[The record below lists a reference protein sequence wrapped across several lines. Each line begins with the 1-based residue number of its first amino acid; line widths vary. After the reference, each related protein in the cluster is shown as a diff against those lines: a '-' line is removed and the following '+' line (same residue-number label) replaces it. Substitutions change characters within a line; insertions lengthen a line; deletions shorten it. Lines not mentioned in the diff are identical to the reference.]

1 MSKLLNKLQSYYR
14 QEAETYLIE
23 IKLNQL
29 QQVFNSLDPSPFL
42 DRDLDDNAENYIIN
56 SVDEFPLNTPLKLV
70 FYLPSTEQN
79 TARNL
84 LPSALH
90 NYFDYR
96 QQGEQRKLR
105 TIWRQGRISLII
117 GLSFLFVCLSLSE
130 LIGRFGSDTF
140 IHFLEEGLLISGWVA
155 LWRPLEIFLYEWWPV
170 SHQQKIFAKLAYIPI
185 EIRLLEEP
193 STLDSFQQI

>member
-1 MSKLLNKLQSYYR
+1 MSRLVNKLQSYYR
-14 QEAETYLIE
+14 EEEGTYLIE

-70 FYLPSTEQN
+70 FYLPSNEQN
-79 TARNL
+79 TARLL

-96 QQGEQRKLR
+96 QQVEQRKLR
-105 TIWRQGRISLII
+105 MIWRQGRISLLI

-130 LIGRFGSDTF
+130 LISRFGTDTF

-193 STLDSFQQI
+193 STPDSFR

>member
-1 MSKLLNKLQSYYR
+1 MSRLVNKLQSYYR
-14 QEAETYLIE
+14 EQEGTYLIE

-70 FYLPSTEQN
+70 FYLPSNEQN
-79 TARNL
+79 TARHL

-105 TIWRQGRISLII
+105 TIWRQGRISLLI

-130 LIGRFGSDTF
+130 LISRFGTDTF

-185 EIRLLEEP
+185 EIRLLDEP
-193 STLDSFQQI
+193 STPDSFR

>member
-1 MSKLLNKLQSYYR
+1 MVNKLQSYYR
-14 QEAETYLIE
+14 QEEGAYLIE

-117 GLSFLFVCLSLSE
+117 GLAFLFVCLSLSE
-130 LIGRFGSDTF
+130 LISRFGTDTF

-193 STLDSFQQI
+193 STPDSFR

>member
-1 MSKLLNKLQSYYR
+1 MSRLVNKLQSYYR
-14 QEAETYLIE
+14 EEEGTYLIE

-70 FYLPSTEQN
+70 FYLPSNEQN
-79 TARNL
+79 TARHL

-105 TIWRQGRISLII
+105 TIWRQGRISLLI

-130 LIGRFGSDTF
+130 LIGRFGTDTF

-193 STLDSFQQI
+193 STPDSFR

>member
-1 MSKLLNKLQSYYR
+1 MVNKLQSYYR
-14 QEAETYLIE
+14 QEEGAYLIE

-70 FYLPSTEQN
+70 FYLPSNEQN
-79 TARNL
+79 TARHL

-105 TIWRQGRISLII
+105 TIWRQGRISLLI

-130 LIGRFGSDTF
+130 LIGRFGTDTF

-193 STLDSFQQI
+193 STPDSFR

>member
-1 MSKLLNKLQSYYR
+1 MSRLVNKLQSYYR
-14 QEAETYLIE
+14 EEEGTYLIE

-70 FYLPSTEQN
+70 FYLPSNEQN
-79 TARNL
+79 TARHL

-105 TIWRQGRISLII
+105 TIWRQGRISLLI

-130 LIGRFGSDTF
+130 LISRFGSDTF

-193 STLDSFQQI
+193 STPDSFR

>member
-1 MSKLLNKLQSYYR
+1 MSRLVNKLQSYYR
-14 QEAETYLIE
+14 EEEGTYLIE

-70 FYLPSTEQN
+70 FYLPSNEQN
-79 TARNL
+79 TARHL

-105 TIWRQGRISLII
+105 TIWRQGRVSLII

-130 LIGRFGSDTF
+130 LISRFGTDTF

-193 STLDSFQQI
+193 STPDSFR

>member
-1 MSKLLNKLQSYYR
+1 MSKLVNKLQSYYR
-14 QEAETYLIE
+14 EEEGTYLIE

-56 SVDEFPLNTPLKLV
+56 SVDEFPLNTSLKLV
-70 FYLPSTEQN
+70 FYLPSNEQN
-79 TARNL
+79 TARLL

-105 TIWRQGRISLII
+105 TIWRQGRVSLII

-130 LIGRFGSDTF
+130 LISRFGSDTF

-193 STLDSFQQI
+193 STPDSFR

>member
-1 MSKLLNKLQSYYR
+1 MSKLVNKLQSYYR
-14 QEAETYLIE
+14 EEEGTYLIE

-79 TARNL
+79 TARHL

-170 SHQQKIFAKLAYIPI
+170 SHQQKIFVKLAYIPI

-193 STLDSFQQI
+193 STPDSFR

>member
-1 MSKLLNKLQSYYR
+1 MSRLVNQLQSYYR
-14 QEAETYLIE
+14 QEAGTYLIE

-70 FYLPSTEQN
+70 FYLPSNEQN
-79 TARNL
+79 TARHL

-105 TIWRQGRISLII
+105 TIWRQGRVSLLI

-130 LIGRFGSDTF
+130 LISRFGSDTF

-193 STLDSFQQI
+193 STPDSFR

>member
-1 MSKLLNKLQSYYR
+1 MSKLVNKLQSYYR
-14 QEAETYLIE
+14 EEEGTYLIE

-70 FYLPSTEQN
+70 FYLPSNEQN
-79 TARNL
+79 TARHL

-117 GLSFLFVCLSLSE
+117 GLAFLFVCLSLSE
-130 LIGRFGSDTF
+130 LISRFGTDTF

-193 STLDSFQQI
+193 STPDSFR

>member
-1 MSKLLNKLQSYYR
+1 MSKLVNKLQSYYR
-14 QEAETYLIE
+14 EEEGTYLIE

-70 FYLPSTEQN
+70 FYLPSNEQN
-79 TARNL
+79 TARHL

-105 TIWRQGRISLII
+105 TIWRQGRISLLI

-130 LIGRFGSDTF
+130 LISRFGTDTF

-193 STLDSFQQI
+193 STPDSFR

>member
-1 MSKLLNKLQSYYR
+1 MSKLVNKLQSYYR
-14 QEAETYLIE
+14 EEEGTYLIE

-79 TARNL
+79 TARHL

-193 STLDSFQQI
+193 STPDSFR

>member
-1 MSKLLNKLQSYYR
+1 MSKLVNKLQSYYR
-14 QEAETYLIE
+14 EEEGTYLIE

-56 SVDEFPLNTPLKLV
+56 SVDDFPLNTPLKLV
-70 FYLPSTEQN
+70 FYLPSNEQN
-79 TARNL
+79 TARHL

-117 GLSFLFVCLSLSE
+117 GLAFLFVCLSLSE
-130 LIGRFGSDTF
+130 LISRFGTDTF

-193 STLDSFQQI
+193 STPDSFR

>member
-1 MSKLLNKLQSYYR
+1 MVNKLQSYYR
-14 QEAETYLIE
+14 QEEGAYLIE

-70 FYLPSTEQN
+70 FYLPSQEEN
-79 TARNL
+79 TARHL

-130 LIGRFGSDTF
+130 LIGRFGTDTF

-185 EIRLLEEP
+185 EIRLLDEP
-193 STLDSFQQI
+193 STPDSFR

>member
-1 MSKLLNKLQSYYR
+1 MSKLLNNLQSYYR
-14 QEAETYLIE
+14 QEGGVYLIE
-23 IKLNQL
+23 IKLHHL
-29 QQVFNSLDPSPFL
+29 QQIFNSLDPSPFL

-70 FYLPSTEQN
+70 FYLPSSEQN
-79 TARNL
+79 TARHL
-84 LPSALH
+84 FPSALH

-105 TIWRQGRISLII
+105 TIWRQGRISLLI

-130 LIGRFGSDTF
+130 LVSRFGNDTF

-170 SHQQKIFAKLAYIPI
+170 SHQQKVFAKLACIPI
-185 EIRLLEEP
+185 EIRPLED
-193 STLDSFQQI
+193 SAATDSFQ

>member
-1 MSKLLNKLQSYYR
+1 MVNKLQSYYR
-14 QEAETYLIE
+14 QEEGAYLIE

-105 TIWRQGRISLII
+105 TIWRQGRISLLI

-130 LIGRFGSDTF
+130 LISRFGSDTF

-193 STLDSFQQI
+193 STPDSFR

>member
-1 MSKLLNKLQSYYR
+1 MSKLVNKLQSYYR
-14 QEAETYLIE
+14 EEEGTYLIE

-56 SVDEFPLNTPLKLV
+56 SVNEFPLNTSLKLV
-70 FYLPSTEQN
+70 FYLPDKEQDN
-79 TARNL
+79 ARNL

-130 LIGRFGSDTF
+130 LISRFGSDTF

-170 SHQQKIFAKLAYIPI
+170 SHQQKIFAKLAHIPI

-193 STLDSFQQI
+193 STPDSFR

>member
-1 MSKLLNKLQSYYR
+1 MSRLVNKLQSYYR
-14 QEAETYLIE
+14 EEEGTYLIE

-70 FYLPSTEQN
+70 FYLPSNEQN
-79 TARNL
+79 TARHL

-130 LIGRFGSDTF
+130 LIGRFGTDTF

-185 EIRLLEEP
+185 EIRLLDEP
-193 STLDSFQQI
+193 STPDSFR

>member
-1 MSKLLNKLQSYYR
+1 MSKLVNKLQSYYR
-14 QEAETYLIE
+14 EEEGTYLIE

-56 SVDEFPLNTPLKLV
+56 SVDDFPLNTPLKLV
-70 FYLPSTEQN
+70 FYLPSNEQN
-79 TARNL
+79 TARHL

-117 GLSFLFVCLSLSE
+117 GLAFLFVCLSLSE
-130 LIGRFGSDTF
+130 LISRFGSDTF

-193 STLDSFQQI
+193 STPDSFR

>member
-1 MSKLLNKLQSYYR
+1 MSRLVNKLQSYYR
-14 QEAETYLIE
+14 EEEGTYLIE

-70 FYLPSTEQN
+70 FYLPSNEQN
-79 TARNL
+79 TARHL

-105 TIWRQGRISLII
+105 TIWRQGRISLLI

-130 LIGRFGSDTF
+130 LISRFGTDTF

-170 SHQQKIFAKLAYIPI
+170 SYQQKIFAKLAYIPI

-193 STLDSFQQI
+193 FTPDSFR

>member
-1 MSKLLNKLQSYYR
+1 MSRLVNKLQSYYR
-14 QEAETYLIE
+14 EEEGTYLIE

-70 FYLPSTEQN
+70 FYLPSNEQN
-79 TARNL
+79 TARHL

-105 TIWRQGRISLII
+105 TIWRQGRISLLI

-130 LIGRFGSDTF
+130 LISRFGTDTF

-170 SHQQKIFAKLAYIPI
+170 SHQQKIFAKLAYIPM

-193 STLDSFQQI
+193 STPDSFR

>member
-1 MSKLLNKLQSYYR
+1 MSRLVNKLQSYYR
-14 QEAETYLIE
+14 EEEGTYLIE

-70 FYLPSTEQN
+70 FYLPSNEQN
-79 TARNL
+79 TARHL

-96 QQGEQRKLR
+96 QQVEQRKLR

-130 LIGRFGSDTF
+130 LISRFGSDTF

-193 STLDSFQQI
+193 STPDSFR

>member
-1 MSKLLNKLQSYYR
+1 
-14 QEAETYLIE
+14 
-23 IKLNQL
+23 
-29 QQVFNSLDPSPFL
+29 L

-70 FYLPSTEQN
+70 FYLPSNEQN
-79 TARNL
+79 TARHL

-105 TIWRQGRISLII
+105 TIWRQGRISLLI

-130 LIGRFGSDTF
+130 LISRFGSATF

-170 SHQQKIFAKLAYIPI
+170 SYQQKIFAKLAYIPI

-193 STLDSFQQI
+193 STPDSFR

>member
-1 MSKLLNKLQSYYR
+1 MSRLVNQLQSYYR
-14 QEAETYLIE
+14 EEEGTYLIE

-70 FYLPSTEQN
+70 FYLPSNEQN
-79 TARNL
+79 TARHL

-193 STLDSFQQI
+193 STPDSFR

>member
-1 MSKLLNKLQSYYR
+1 MSKLVNKLQSYYR
-14 QEAETYLIE
+14 EEEGTYLIE

-56 SVDEFPLNTPLKLV
+56 SVDDFPLNTPLKLV
-70 FYLPSTEQN
+70 FYLPSNEQN
-79 TARNL
+79 TARHL

-105 TIWRQGRISLII
+105 TIWRQGRISLLI

-130 LIGRFGSDTF
+130 LIGRFGTDTF

-193 STLDSFQQI
+193 STPDSFR

>member
-1 MSKLLNKLQSYYR
+1 MSRLVNKLQSYYR
-14 QEAETYLIE
+14 EEEGTYLIE

-70 FYLPSTEQN
+70 FYLPSNEQN
-79 TARNL
+79 TARHL

-105 TIWRQGRISLII
+105 TIWRQGRISLLI

-185 EIRLLEEP
+185 EIRLLDEP
-193 STLDSFQQI
+193 STPDSFR

>member
-1 MSKLLNKLQSYYR
+1 MSKLVNKLQSYYR
-14 QEAETYLIE
+14 EEEGTYLIE

-70 FYLPSTEQN
+70 FYLPSNEQN
-79 TARNL
+79 TARHL

-130 LIGRFGSDTF
+130 LISRFGSDTF

-170 SHQQKIFAKLAYIPI
+170 SHQQKIFAKLAYIPM

-193 STLDSFQQI
+193 STPDSFR

>member
-1 MSKLLNKLQSYYR
+1 MSRLVTQLQSYYR
-14 QEAETYLIE
+14 EEEGTYLIE

-56 SVDEFPLNTPLKLV
+56 SVDDFPLNTPLKLV
-70 FYLPSTEQN
+70 FYLPSNEQN
-79 TARNL
+79 TARHL

-96 QQGEQRKLR
+96 QQVEQRKLR

-130 LIGRFGSDTF
+130 LISRFGSDTF

-193 STLDSFQQI
+193 STPDSFR

>member
-1 MSKLLNKLQSYYR
+1 MSRLVNQLQSYYR
-14 QEAETYLIE
+14 EEEGTYLIE

-70 FYLPSTEQN
+70 FYLPSNEQN
-79 TARNL
+79 TARHL

-105 TIWRQGRISLII
+105 TIWRQGRISLLI

-130 LIGRFGSDTF
+130 LISRFGTDTF

-193 STLDSFQQI
+193 STPDSFR

>member
-1 MSKLLNKLQSYYR
+1 MSKLVNKLQSYYR
-14 QEAETYLIE
+14 EEEGTYLIE

-56 SVDEFPLNTPLKLV
+56 SVDEFPLNTSLKLV
-70 FYLPSTEQN
+70 FYLPDKEQDN
-79 TARNL
+79 ARNL

-170 SHQQKIFAKLAYIPI
+170 SYQQKIFAKLAYIPI

-193 STLDSFQQI
+193 STPDSFR

>member
-1 MSKLLNKLQSYYR
+1 MSKLVNKLQSYYR
-14 QEAETYLIE
+14 EEEGTYLIE

-70 FYLPSTEQN
+70 FYLPSNEQN
-79 TARNL
+79 TARHL

-105 TIWRQGRISLII
+105 TIWRQGRISLLI

-130 LIGRFGSDTF
+130 LISRFGTDTF

-170 SHQQKIFAKLAYIPI
+170 SHQQKIFAKLAYIPM

-193 STLDSFQQI
+193 STPDSFR

>member
-1 MSKLLNKLQSYYR
+1 MSRLVTQLQSYYR
-14 QEAETYLIE
+14 EEEGTYLIE

-70 FYLPSTEQN
+70 FYLPSNEQN
-79 TARNL
+79 TARHL

-96 QQGEQRKLR
+96 QQVEQRKLR

-130 LIGRFGSDTF
+130 LISRFGSDTF

-193 STLDSFQQI
+193 STPDSFR

>member
-1 MSKLLNKLQSYYR
+1 MSKLVNKLQSYYR
-14 QEAETYLIE
+14 EEEGTYLIE

-70 FYLPSTEQN
+70 FYLPSNEQN
-79 TARNL
+79 TARHL

-105 TIWRQGRISLII
+105 TIWRQGRISLLI

-130 LIGRFGSDTF
+130 LISRFGSDTF

-193 STLDSFQQI
+193 STPDSFR

>member
-1 MSKLLNKLQSYYR
+1 MSKLVNKLQSYYR
-14 QEAETYLIE
+14 EEEGTYLIE

-56 SVDEFPLNTPLKLV
+56 SVDDFPLNTPLKLV
-70 FYLPSTEQN
+70 FYLPSNEQN
-79 TARNL
+79 TARHL

-105 TIWRQGRISLII
+105 TIWRQGRISLLI

-130 LIGRFGSDTF
+130 LISRFGTDTF

-170 SHQQKIFAKLAYIPI
+170 SHQQKIFAKLAYIPM

-193 STLDSFQQI
+193 STPDSFR